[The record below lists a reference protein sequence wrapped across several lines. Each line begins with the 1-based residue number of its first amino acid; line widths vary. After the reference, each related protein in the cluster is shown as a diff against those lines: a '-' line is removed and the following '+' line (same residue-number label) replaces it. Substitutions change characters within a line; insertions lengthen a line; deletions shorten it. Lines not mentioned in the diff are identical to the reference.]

1 MKKGDSSVPLGLEF
15 DQAVSKEGLRGK
27 GFPAIYKSSVSV
39 ATEGNGLTD
48 LCPVQTSEGTFFLSC
63 FGFKACG
70 ILGPQAGIK
79 PVSPALEAWSLNHW
93 TTTEVP
99 ASNIFKFPLQCSA
112 WH

>member
-79 PVSPALEAWSLNHW
+79 SARLAWKPKDLTAGPAEKPQKELSD
-93 TTTEVP
+93 
-99 ASNIFKFPLQCSA
+99 S
-112 WH
+112 